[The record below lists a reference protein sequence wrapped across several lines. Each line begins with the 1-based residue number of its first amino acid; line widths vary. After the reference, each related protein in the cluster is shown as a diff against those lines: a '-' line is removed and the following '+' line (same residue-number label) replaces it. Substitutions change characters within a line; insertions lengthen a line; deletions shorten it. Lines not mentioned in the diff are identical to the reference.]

1 MRRAFILIPVL
12 IFSLAASV
20 VPCGAQLFGVPDDV
34 PARRIIVPFFDIE
47 VDGTDDFL
55 IVLVNTFN
63 KDIDLHLV
71 LYDRDTSHVYNDTRT
86 MTAGDVELIGVRD
99 LTLGPIPS
107 GALSR
112 LVVEENGK
120 SYYRGEIFID
130 VQDPVLEPG
139 ESDPF
144 VNNQGNVLL
153 GYIYRIDV
161 AQGTLSECNALH
173 VQKGATSVI
182 ERFEY
187 IETDPETAEE
197 VTKNYI
203 FDSEGLERF
212 TANALAVIDDWIR
225 TGQLPQAGPIPPITG
240 NSFEFGF
247 RYFIPSTENSEAYLI
262 VWNEY
267 PDEDHSLSFYVF
279 DEYENAISSGVDVP
293 HQVNIFR
300 LSEYIPAGFVNPDN
314 HRAGW
319 VRVFTDGRA
328 SLMWVVEHL
337 DVPGGPSM
345 DGMRMV
351 PRSLQ

>member
-187 IETDPETAEE
+187 IETDPETAEGSHQE
-197 VTKNYI
+197 LHFRFRRPGT
-203 FDSEGLERF
+203 FHRQCARRDRRLDSDG
-212 TANALAVIDDWIR
+212 TASTSRSHPSSHGQFIR
-225 TGQLPQAGPIPPITG
+225 
-240 NSFEFGF
+240 
-247 RYFIPSTENSEAYLI
+247 
-262 VWNEY
+262 V
-267 PDEDHSLSFYVF
+267 
-279 DEYENAISSGVDVP
+279 
-293 HQVNIFR
+293 R
-300 LSEYIPAGFVNPDN
+300 LSVLHSQ
-314 HRAGW
+314 HRK
-319 VRVFTDGRA
+319 F
-328 SLMWVVEHL
+328 
-337 DVPGGPSM
+337 
-345 DGMRMV
+345 
-351 PRSLQ
+351 RSISDCLE